1 MLNNK
6 KAVFIFVT
14 ASLLLGSLASS
25 DASNDQWYQ
34 NLNKSNL
41 NPPGYIF
48 GIVWPILYFLM
59 SISAY
64 RTFNSIKNLFYIQL
78 ILNTIWSWL
87 FFSFHMPLISLID
100 INLLIFLNIFILFK
114 MLKVDIFSGVIY
126 LPYIMWLIFASYL
139 NIFIVLKN

>member
-6 KAVFIFVT
+6 KGVFIFVI
-14 ASLLLGSLASS
+14 ASLVFGSLASS
-25 DASNDQWYQ
+25 DASNDLWYQ
-34 NLNKSNL
+34 SLNKSNL

-64 RTFNSIKNLFYIQL
+64 RTFNSIKNLFYVQL

-114 MLKVDIFSGVIY
+114 IFKVDIFSGVIY

-139 NIFIVLKN
+139 NIFIVLNN

>member
-14 ASLLLGSLASS
+14 ASLVLGSLASS

-64 RTFNSIKNLFYIQL
+64 RTFSSIKNLFYIQL

-87 FFSFHMPLISLID
+87 FFSFHMPLISLVD

-126 LPYIMWLIFASYL
+126 LPYIMWLVFASYL
-139 NIFIVLKN
+139 NVFIVLYN

>member
-64 RTFNSIKNLFYIQL
+64 RTFSSIKNLFYIQL

-126 LPYIMWLIFASYL
+126 LPYIMWLVFASYL
-139 NIFIVLKN
+139 NVFIVLNN

>member
-64 RTFNSIKNLFYIQL
+64 RTFSSIKNLFYIQL

-126 LPYIMWLIFASYL
+126 LPYIMWLVFASYL
-139 NIFIVLKN
+139 NVFIVLYN

>member
-64 RTFNSIKNLFYIQL
+64 RTFSSIKNLFYIQL

-126 LPYIMWLIFASYL
+126 LPYIMWLVFASYL
-139 NIFIVLKN
+139 NVFIVFYN

>member
-6 KAVFIFVT
+6 KGVFIFVIV
-14 ASLLLGSLASS
+14 SLVLGSLASS
-25 DASNDQWYQ
+25 DTSNDLWYQ

-64 RTFNSIKNLFYIQL
+64 RTFNSIKNLFYVQL
-78 ILNTIWSWL
+78 ILNTIWSLL

-100 INLLIFLNIFILFK
+100 INLLIFLNIFIFFK
-114 MLKVDIFSGVIY
+114 MFKEDIFSAVIY

-139 NIFIVLKN
+139 NVFIVLYN

>member
-6 KAVFIFVT
+6 KAVFVFVT
-14 ASLLLGSLASS
+14 ASLVLGSLASS

-126 LPYIMWLIFASYL
+126 LPYIMWLVFASYL
-139 NIFIVLKN
+139 NVFIVLYN

>member
-6 KAVFIFVT
+6 KGVFIFVIV
-14 ASLLLGSLASS
+14 SLVLGSLASS
-25 DASNDQWYQ
+25 DTSNDLWYQ

-48 GIVWPILYFLM
+48 GIVWPTLYFLM

-64 RTFNSIKNLFYIQL
+64 RTFNSIKNLFYVQL
-78 ILNTIWSWL
+78 ILNTIWSLL

-100 INLLIFLNIFILFK
+100 INLLIFLNIFIFFK
-114 MLKVDIFSGVIY
+114 MLKEDIFSGVIY
-126 LPYIMWLIFASYL
+126 LPYIMWLMFASYL
-139 NIFIVLKN
+139 NIFIVLNN

>member
-1 MLNNK
+1 LLNNK
-6 KAVFIFVT
+6 KGVFIFVI
-14 ASLLLGSLASS
+14 ASLVFGSLASS
-25 DASNDQWYQ
+25 DASNDLWYQ
-34 NLNKSNL
+34 SLNKSNL

-64 RTFNSIKNLFYIQL
+64 RTFNSIKNLFYLQL

-100 INLLIFLNIFILFK
+100 INLLIFVNIIIFIK
-114 MLKVDIFSGVIY
+114 MLKEDMFSGLIY
-126 LPYIMWLIFASYL
+126 LPYLIWLMFASYL
-139 NIFIVLKN
+139 NIFIVLNN

>member
-1 MLNNK
+1 MLNNSK
-6 KAVFIFVT
+6 SVFIFVGL
-14 ASLLLGSLASS
+14 SLVVGSLASS
-25 DASNDQWYQ
+25 NASSDLWYQ
-34 NLNKSNL
+34 SLIKSNL

-64 RTFNSIKNLFYIQL
+64 RTFNSIKNLFYVQL
-78 ILNTIWSWL
+78 VLNTIWSWL

-100 INLLIFLNIFILFK
+100 IQLLIFLNIFIFFK
-114 MLKVDIFSGVIY
+114 MLKEDIFSGVIY

-139 NIFIVLKN
+139 NIFIVINN

>member
-6 KAVFIFVT
+6 KAVFIFVI
-14 ASLLLGSLASS
+14 ASLVLGSLASS

-64 RTFNSIKNLFYIQL
+64 RTFNCIKNLFYIQL

-87 FFSFHMPLISLID
+87 FFSFHMPLISLVD

-126 LPYIMWLIFASYL
+126 LPYIMWLVFASYL
-139 NIFIVLKN
+139 NVFIVLYN

>member
-6 KAVFIFVT
+6 KFVFIFVT
-14 ASLLLGSLASS
+14 ASLVLGSLASS

-64 RTFNSIKNLFYIQL
+64 RTFSFIKNLFYIQL

-87 FFSFHMPLISLID
+87 FFSFHMPLISLVD

-126 LPYIMWLIFASYL
+126 LPYIMWLVFASYL
-139 NIFIVLKN
+139 NVFIVLNN

>member
-64 RTFNSIKNLFYIQL
+64 RAFSSIKNLFYIQL

-126 LPYIMWLIFASYL
+126 LPYIMWLVFASYL
-139 NIFIVLKN
+139 NVFIVLYN

>member
-6 KAVFIFVT
+6 KAVFIFVI
-14 ASLLLGSLASS
+14 ASLVLGSLASS
-25 DASNDQWYQ
+25 DASDDQWYQ

-64 RTFNSIKNLFYIQL
+64 RTFNCIGNLFYIQL

-87 FFSFHMPLISLID
+87 FFSFHMPLISLVD

-126 LPYIMWLIFASYL
+126 LPYIMWLVFASYL
-139 NIFIVLKN
+139 NVFIVLYN

>member
-6 KAVFIFVT
+6 KAVFVFVT
-14 ASLLLGSLASS
+14 ASLVLGSLASS

-64 RTFNSIKNLFYIQL
+64 RTFNSIKNLFYVQL

-100 INLLIFLNIFILFK
+100 INLLIFLNIFIFFK
-114 MLKVDIFSGVIY
+114 MFKEDIFSGVIY
-126 LPYIMWLIFASYL
+126 LPYIMWLMFASYL
-139 NIFIVLKN
+139 NIFIVLNN

>member
-64 RTFNSIKNLFYIQL
+64 RTFSSIKNLFYIQL

-100 INLLIFLNIFILFK
+100 INLLIFLNIFIFFK
-114 MLKVDIFSGVIY
+114 MFKEDIFSGVIY
-126 LPYIMWLIFASYL
+126 LPYIIWLIFASYL
-139 NIFIVLKN
+139 NIFIVLNN

>member
-6 KAVFIFVT
+6 KAVFIFVI
-14 ASLLLGSLASS
+14 ASLVLGSLASS

-64 RTFNSIKNLFYIQL
+64 RTFSSIKNLFYIQL

-87 FFSFHMPLISLID
+87 FFSFHMPLISLVD

-126 LPYIMWLIFASYL
+126 LPYIMWLVFASYL
-139 NIFIVLKN
+139 NVFIVLYN

>member
-6 KAVFIFVT
+6 KGVFVFVI
-14 ASLLLGSLASS
+14 ASLVLGSLASS
-25 DASNDQWYQ
+25 DTSTDLWYQ

-41 NPPGYIF
+41 NPPGYVF

-59 SISAY
+59 SVSAY
-64 RTFNSIKNLFYIQL
+64 RTFNSIKNLFYVQL

-100 INLLIFLNIFILFK
+100 INLLIFLNIFIFFK
-114 MLKVDIFSGVIY
+114 MFKEDIFSGVIY
-126 LPYIMWLIFASYL
+126 LPYIMWLMFASYL
-139 NIFIVLKN
+139 NIFIVLNN

>member
-6 KAVFIFVT
+6 KAVFVFVT
-14 ASLLLGSLASS
+14 ASLVLGSLASS

-87 FFSFHMPLISLID
+87 FFSFHMPLISLVD

-126 LPYIMWLIFASYL
+126 LPYIMWLVFASYL
-139 NIFIVLKN
+139 NVFIVLYN

>member
-14 ASLLLGSLASS
+14 ASLVLGSLASS

-64 RTFNSIKNLFYIQL
+64 RTFSSIKNLFYIQL

-126 LPYIMWLIFASYL
+126 LPYIMWLVFASYL
-139 NIFIVLKN
+139 NVFIVFYN

>member
-14 ASLLLGSLASS
+14 VSLVLGSLASS

-64 RTFNSIKNLFYIQL
+64 RAFSSIKNLFYIQL

-126 LPYIMWLIFASYL
+126 LPYIMWLVFASYL
-139 NIFIVLKN
+139 NVFIVLYN